1 MFTQALLVI
10 ADSNSLFITPAPVR
24 LSRNY
29 LVFQSTV
36 MATERLFGQWLK
48 QRRKALDLTQR
59 DLAQRI
65 GCAVVTIQKIEEG
78 ERRPSKQIAELL
90 ADQLEV
96 PAEGREEFIRAA
108 RQSGASH
115 RQSPES
121 GPPIRVVR
129 PQGIPTNLPAPLTP
143 LIGREREFATVCTL
157 ITRADVRLVTLIGP
171 PGVGKS
177 RLSIAVGEWAA
188 QRRSEDTGLLNH
200 AAAQARLPHF
210 ADGVWFVPLA
220 AVREPALVI
229 STIAHTLGIVE
240 AGAQPILQ
248 TLQHHLRHKTMLLVL
263 DNVEQVVAAAPQLV
277 ELLSG
282 CPGVKALVSS
292 RSPLL
297 VRGEHEVTLE
307 PFDLPDPARSLS
319 APGELRAYPALALF
333 EARVQ
338 SFQPAFALNDE
349 NAHTVIEI
357 CARLDGLPLAI
368 ELAATRLRQFSL
380 VQLAQHLQRPQAGS
394 LNLLTGGPRDL
405 PARHQTLRAAIA
417 WSYEMLAPAAQQIF
431 ARLGMF
437 SGGFDYPAAAAVAA
451 HEDEG
456 QRRHAFLADFQ
467 TLLDHSLIQKVD
479 ADGQTRF
486 TLLETL
492 RAFALEQLRT
502 AGAARAA
509 AADHAHYFL
518 RFAEAAARH
527 IQDEQP
533 KVWLDQI
540 ERDHDNIRA
549 ALKWLI
555 AHESAGALRLAAALR
570 EFWYIRGYFSEGR
583 AWLAQVLALESPP
596 MPARAGALLAAGQ
609 LAQNQ
614 GEYAIAQGMLE
625 ESIALFRRFDD
636 PGGCAEALRELGWV
650 LYNMHKR
657 TEAIAQFEESLALFR
672 ALDDQA
678 KVATVLVSLVHV
690 MGLQA
695 TGQTLVRSYLQESLA
710 IFRRLNRVE
719 DVAFA
724 LSRQSELETILGDYA
739 AAIDSLT
746 EALTLL
752 RGLGAKRGVA
762 WAQEALGDV
771 ERLNGNWAPA
781 RIHLSEALALFQ
793 ELGDKDG
800 VMIAL
805 HHLAQL
811 ERVEGNL
818 AAAVDGY
825 RQSLALCQTLDN
837 KHMTARCLAGLGGV
851 ALARSENERAAQLL
865 SAAQTLFHTLPP
877 FLPPGDQ
884 TEFTQLIHTAR
895 AGLGVADFAHAWDAG
910 AALTTEEAVAL
921 ALSFAPS
928 AA

>member
-1 MFTQALLVI
+1 
-10 ADSNSLFITPAPVR
+10 
-24 LSRNY
+24 
-29 LVFQSTV
+29 
-36 MATERLFGQWLK
+36 
-48 QRRKALDLTQR
+48 
-59 DLAQRI
+59 
-65 GCAVVTIQKIEEG
+65 
-78 ERRPSKQIAELL
+78 
-90 ADQLEV
+90 
-96 PAEGREEFIRAA
+96 
-108 RQSGASH
+108 
-115 RQSPES
+115 
-121 GPPIRVVR
+121 
-129 PQGIPTNLPAPLTP
+129 
-143 LIGREREFATVCTL
+143 
-157 ITRADVRLVTLIGP
+157 GP

-188 QRRSEDTGLLNH
+188 QRRSEDAGLLNP

-220 AVREPALVI
+220 AVREPALVV

-263 DNVEQVVAAAPQLV
+263 DNFEQIVTAAPQLV

-307 PFDLPDPARSLS
+307 PFDLPDPAGPLP
-319 APGELRAYPALALF
+319 APGGLGGYPALALF

-338 SFQPAFALNDE
+338 SFQPTFALSEE
-349 NAHTVIEI
+349 NARTVIEI

-368 ELAATRLRQFSL
+368 ELAAARLRQFSL
-380 VQLAQHLQRPQAGS
+380 AQLAAHLQRPQAGS

-405 PARHQTLRAAIA
+405 PPRHQTLRSAIA
-417 WSYEMLAPAAQQIF
+417 WSYEMLAPAVQQLF
-431 ARLGMF
+431 ARLGVF
-437 SGGFDYPAAAAVAA
+437 NGGFDYPAAAAVAA
-451 HEDEG
+451 PAREDEG
-456 QRRHAFLADFQ
+456 QRRHAFLGDFQ

-479 ADGQTRF
+479 TGGETRF
-486 TLLETL
+486 TLLETI

-502 AGAARAA
+502 ANAARAA

-533 KVWLDQI
+533 KVWLDKI
-540 ERDHDNIRA
+540 ERDHDNVRT

-555 AHESAGALRLAAALR
+555 AHDSAGALRLAAALR

-583 AWLAQVLALESPP
+583 AWLAQVLTPESPP
-596 MPARAGALLAAGQ
+596 SRARAGALLAAGQ

-657 TEAIAQFEESLALFR
+657 TEAIAQFEESLSLFR
-672 ALDDQA
+672 ALGDQA

-710 IFRRLNRVE
+710 IFRRLNRAE

-724 LSRQSELETILGDYA
+724 LSRQSEWETLLGDYG

-746 EALTLL
+746 EALALL

-762 WAQEALGDV
+762 WALEALGDV
-771 ERLNGNWAPA
+771 ERLNGTWASA
-781 RIHLSEALALFQ
+781 RTHLSEALSLFQ

-800 VMIAL
+800 IMITL

-818 AAAVDGY
+818 ADAVDGY

-851 ALARSENERAAQLL
+851 ALARGQNERAAQLL
-865 SAAQTLFHTLPP
+865 SAAQTLFDALPP

-884 TEFTQLIHTAR
+884 AEYTQMIQAAR
-895 AGLGVADFAHAWDAG
+895 SGLSAGDFAHAWNTG
-910 AALTTEEAVAL
+910 AALTTEQAVAF
-921 ALSFAPS
+921 AVSFAPS

>member
-10 ADSNSLFITPAPVR
+10 ADPNSLLITPSSVR
-24 LSRNY
+24 LSRNH
-29 LVFQSTV
+29 LVFQPIV
-36 MATERLFGQWLK
+36 MATERIFSQWLK
-48 QRRKALDLTQR
+48 ERRKALDLTQR
-59 DLAQRI
+59 DLAQRV

-96 PAEGREEFIRAA
+96 PAESREEFIRAA

-115 RQSPES
+115 RQSPA
-121 GPPIRVVR
+121 GGLPTPIECPRSL
-129 PQGIPTNLPAPLTP
+129 PTNLPAPLTP
-143 LIGREREFATVCTL
+143 LIGREHEFATVCTL
-157 ITRADVRLVTLIGP
+157 LARADVRLVTLGGP

-188 QRRSEDTGLLNH
+188 QRTGGEPGSPPH
-200 AAAQARLPHF
+200 ATAQVRPPYF
-210 ADGVWFVPLA
+210 VDGIWFVPLA

-229 STIAHTLGIVE
+229 STIARTLGIVE
-240 AGAQPILQ
+240 TGAQPILQ
-248 TLQHHLRHKTMLLVL
+248 TLQHHLRPKKMLLVL
-263 DNVEQVVAAAPQLV
+263 DNFEQVVAAAPQLV

-282 CPGVKALVSS
+282 CPQVKALVSS

-307 PFDLPDPARSLS
+307 PFDLPDPAGPLP

-338 SFQPAFALNDE
+338 SFQPTFALSAE
-349 NAHTVIEI
+349 NARTVSQI

-368 ELAATRLRQFSL
+368 ELAAARLRQFSL
-380 VQLAQHLQRPQAGS
+380 VQLAEHLQRPQAGS

-405 PARHQTLRAAIA
+405 PPRHQTLRAAIA
-417 WSYEMLAPAAQQIF
+417 WSYELLAPAAQQLF
-431 ARLGMF
+431 ARLAVF

-451 HEDEG
+451 HEHES
-456 QRRHAFLADFQ
+456 QRRHFLLANLQ
-467 TLLDHSLIQKVD
+467 TLFDHSLIQKID
-479 ADGQTRF
+479 NGGETRF
-486 TLLETL
+486 IMLETI
-492 RAFALEQLRT
+492 RAFALEQLRKADT
-502 AGAARAA
+502 VRRAG
-509 AADHAHYFL
+509 ADHAHYFL
-518 RFAEAAARH
+518 ALAETTARH

-533 KVWLDQI
+533 KVWLDQM
-540 ERDHDNIRA
+540 ERDHDNVRA

-555 AHESAGALRLAAALR
+555 VHESAGALRLAAALR

-583 AWLAQVLALESPP
+583 AWLAQVLALDSPP
-596 MPARAGALLAAGQ
+596 STARAGALLAAGQ

-614 GEYAIAQGMLE
+614 GEYAIAQETLV
-625 ESIALFRRFDD
+625 ESITLFRQFGDQ
-636 PGGCAEALRELGWV
+636 GGCAEALRELGWV

-657 TEAIAQFEESLALFR
+657 EEAIARFEESLSLFR
-672 ALDDQA
+672 TLGDQA

-690 MGLQA
+690 MGLQV
-695 TGQTLVRSYLQESLA
+695 TGQPLVRSYLQESLA

-724 LSRQSELETILGDYA
+724 LSRQSDLETLLGDYP
-739 AAIDSLT
+739 AAIRSLT

-752 RGLGAKRGVA
+752 RGLGAKRGMA
-762 WAQEALGDV
+762 WALEALGDV
-771 ERLNGNWAPA
+771 ERLNGAWAPA
-781 RIHLSEALALFQ
+781 RTHLSEALSLFQ

-800 VMIAL
+800 VMITL

-818 AAAVDGY
+818 VDAVAGY

-851 ALARSENERAAQLL
+851 ALARGQNEYATQLL
-865 SAAQTLFHTLPP
+865 AAAQTLFDTLPP

-884 TEFTQLIHTAR
+884 AEYDKMLQAAQATLSAE
-895 AGLGVADFAHAWDAG
+895 DFAHAWNEG
-910 AALTTEEAVAL
+910 AALTTQQAVEFAL
-921 ALSFAPS
+921 APS